1 MGQTTIQFFKLT
13 CAMGWHEHE
22 ARSTNDDRFICQSIC
37 HLAYI
42 IAHTCYVFAGG
53 VHLKFRSDE
62 LFFFNPADADNE
74 TDVRRKLDKF
84 MIETMKVCWRLKRH
98 PLEQDT
104 NHVIA
109 STKILHGVI
118 VPLDDLICKV
128 LNKIEEECRRVVAVD
143 MKDNSLVVY
152 CPTRDSLR
160 NLWAMTERINRTFMS
175 IIAPKDCNKILYCFG
190 LSSITNRVYIEGPE
204 FLEHSQ
210 ILRKREHWI

>member
-1 MGQTTIQFFKLT
+1 MSGV
-13 CAMGWHEHE
+13 
-22 ARSTNDDRFICQSIC
+22 NDLIRNRYLIVCC
-37 HLAYI
+37 
-42 IAHTCYVFAGG
+42 CCEGG
-53 VHLKFRSDE
+53 IHLKFRSSE
-62 LFFFNPADADNE
+62 LFFFNPEDADNE
-74 TDVRRKLDKF
+74 TDVRRRLDKF

-104 NHVIA
+104 NHDIA

-160 NLWAMTERINRTFMS
+160 DLWAMTERINRTFMS

-190 LSSITNRVYIEGPE
+190 LSGITNRVYIEGPE
-204 FLEHSQ
+204 FLEYSLV
-210 ILRKREHWI
+210 LRKRENQNISQ